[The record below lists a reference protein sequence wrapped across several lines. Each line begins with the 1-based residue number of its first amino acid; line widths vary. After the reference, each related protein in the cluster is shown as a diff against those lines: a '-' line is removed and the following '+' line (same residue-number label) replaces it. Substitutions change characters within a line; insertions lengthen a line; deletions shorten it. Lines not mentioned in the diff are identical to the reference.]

1 MKHPRITARFRVMTP
16 LKESFGIGTGLPIR
30 IIRKQWNHSGSRKK
44 SICLAVPMEKPDN
57 RLF

>member
-30 IIRKQWNHSGSRKK
+30 IIRKR
-44 SICLAVPMEKPDN
+44 
-57 RLF
+57 